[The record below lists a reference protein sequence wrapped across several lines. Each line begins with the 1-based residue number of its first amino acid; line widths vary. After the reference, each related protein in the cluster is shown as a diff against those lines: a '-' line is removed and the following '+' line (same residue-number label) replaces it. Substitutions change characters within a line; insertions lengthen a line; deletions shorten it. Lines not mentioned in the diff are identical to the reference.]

1 MMVCSVVLAA
11 VLVLTSGCSDVS
23 ESDSADVSDSQNGIP
38 VAIEVECD
46 ENLIFSR
53 YDVDV
58 YVDESLLGSLDH
70 GATATYDVELSEGD
84 HTLRVASQEN
94 SSVDGS
100 KNFTVSEEETIKYI
114 INCKNDQVEINEV
127 SSDAPSVD
135 SGETPTV
142 NEEPA
147 QEPATVLTSEASSD
161 LARLLSSSDT
171 NAAWFSQQYAGQDI
185 RFDGYVADFAHNE
198 NYNTRW
204 NVLILAGDYGGSPST
219 GPNFRLSDV
228 SIYDMNVTN
237 SDSIRAGDN
246 ITITATVGEYDE
258 VADWLELNSISIEKR

>member
-1 MMVCSVVLAA
+1 MICTVALAA
-11 VLVLTSGCSDVS
+11 VLALVSGCSDGS
-23 ESDSADVSDSQNGIP
+23 ESDSTEVSGSQNGIP

-53 YDVDV
+53 YDVDI
-58 YVDESLLGSLDH
+58 YVDESLLGTLDH
-70 GATATYDVELSEGD
+70 GATATYDVTLSEGN

-100 KNFTVSEEETIKYI
+100 KVFTVSEEESIKYI
-114 INCKNDQVEINEV
+114 ISCKNDQVEINEA
-127 SSDAPSVD
+127 SSDATSVD
-135 SGETPTV
+135 SDEASTV
-142 NEEPA
+142 NEEPV
-147 QEPATVLTSEASSD
+147 QEPAMALTSETSSD

-185 RFDGYVADFAHNE
+185 RFDGYVADLAHNE

-204 NVLILAGDYGGSPST
+204 NVLILAGDYGASPST

-258 VADWLELNSISIEKR
+258 VADWLELNPISIEIR